1 MERKTKIAL
10 VLVVLIIA
18 AFFRF
23 YRIAEIPPGL
33 YPDEA
38 VNGNNAAEALESGG
52 FKVFYPDNNGREGL
66 FINLQAISIAL
77 FGAEPWAL
85 RFVSA
90 VFGTL
95 TVLGIYLLAK
105 ELYREKPEV
114 PNPKPES
121 SPNVQMSTLRVSSF
135 RFRVSQSEMIAL
147 LSSFFLATSYWHI
160 NFSRIGFRAIMV
172 PFFAVFGIYWL
183 MKALRTGKIFS
194 AVLAGVFIGLGF
206 HTYIAFRFMPLV
218 LMAPIIFSL
227 AQWRRSRSAAS
238 SVPIDYP
245 IDTDRHPCAPC
256 VIALFLFIA
265 FVAALP
271 IGLYFLDHPWDFFGR
286 GGQISIF
293 SAESPLKEFVKSN
306 ALTLGMFNVW
316 GDCNPRHNLNCA
328 PELFWPVGILFIVGF
343 FSIIRSAFNGL
354 RKSQSSNPKPE
365 EDPNAQNAKFLIS
378 AKARWARPFR
388 GFEFRV
394 SRVSAWLLLAWFIFM
409 MLPATLTREGL
420 PHALRSIGLIP
431 PVMIFAGLGAAR
443 LFTHAENYF
452 ESFIKNPA
460 WSKYHSRLYRIKK
473 EIAVLLFVI
482 LLAVLA
488 NTYRAYF
495 QRFHFSPKTAEAF
508 RSELLAMAR
517 YANERS
523 PNTRV
528 YFIAN
533 YPNLYYGLPIET
545 QVLQF
550 ITETRTPESRRDK
563 NIIYVMPEE
572 IDNLL
577 MAESRNAR
585 IVIIPMRQD
594 DLDTFKYIKKRLPA
608 LSLKTRVNFLTLEN

>member
-194 AVLAGVFIGLGF
+194 AVLAGIFIGLGF

-245 IDTDRHPCAPC
+245 IDTVDTDRRPCIPC
-256 VIALFLFIA
+256 VIALFLFVT
-265 FVAALP
+265 FVIALP
-271 IGLYFLDHPWDFFGR
+271 IGLYFLQHPADFFGR

-316 GDCNPRHNLNCA
+316 GDCNPRHNLNCQ
-328 PELFWPVGILFIVGF
+328 PELFWPVGVFFIFGLIITAGNIFKKPLTPVPYIL
-343 FSIIRSAFNGL
+343 A
-354 RKSQSSNPKPE
+354 
-365 EDPNAQNAKFLIS
+365 
-378 AKARWARPFR
+378 
-388 GFEFRV
+388 
-394 SRVSAWLLLAWFIFM
+394 AWFIFM

-452 ESFIKNPA
+452 ESFMKNPA
-460 WSKYHSRLYRIKK
+460 WSKYHSQLYRIKK